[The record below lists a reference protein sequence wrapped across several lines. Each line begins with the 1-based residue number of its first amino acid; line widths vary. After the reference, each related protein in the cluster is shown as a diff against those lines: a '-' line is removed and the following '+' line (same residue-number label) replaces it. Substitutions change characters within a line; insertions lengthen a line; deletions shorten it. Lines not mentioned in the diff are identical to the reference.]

1 MITQIIFK
9 SKKRRKKRCDKHKFW
24 NVVKWSRGGN
34 STKMAA
40 RGGRRAARV
49 VKKVVEKVNH
59 PPYMKVT
66 IPAGQAAAAPP
77 LGPQLGQVCL
87 ILYRKN

>member
-1 MITQIIFK
+1 M
-9 SKKRRKKRCDKHKFW
+9 
-24 NVVKWSRGGN
+24 VKWSKGGN

-87 ILYRKN
+87 ILYPRKN

>member
-1 MITQIIFK
+1 
-9 SKKRRKKRCDKHKFW
+9 
-24 NVVKWSRGGN
+24 
-34 STKMAA
+34 MAA